1 MGDPNFK
8 PNQITAKQVQERI
21 LKGFGKGTEVQ
32 VNDVNGD
39 GYHFEVAVASSD
51 FKGLNRVKQHQKVY
65 ELLGDEF
72 KNQLHAMTLKTSE
85 K

>member
-8 PNQITAKQVQERI
+8 PNQITAQQVQDRI
-21 LKGFGKGTEVQ
+21 LQGFGEGTEVH
-32 VNDVNGD
+32 VKDVNGD
-39 GYHFEVAVASSD
+39 GYHFEVAVTSAD
-51 FKGLNRVKQHQKVY
+51 FSGLNRVKQHQKVY